1 MGITNQMR
9 YIVIIKLQGCPC
21 NVCDEKYGKRNVKI
35 SLRWMFGFPLGLQII
50 QKQNYLQE
58 PVKYLWKHVKQ
69 EGNNLTASNGFLMEK
84 HLIGIKWP

>member
-21 NVCDEKYGKRNVKI
+21 NVCDKKYGKRNGKI
-35 SLRWMFGFPLGLQII
+35 SLRWMFWLFPLGLQII

-69 EGNNLTASNGFLMEK
+69 EENNLTASIMDS
-84 HLIGIKWP
+84 